1 MANKL
6 EELGR
11 FWWLKVKQHLWWERS
26 KGRLWWTER
35 FPVFR
40 GGAAPDDTRKAW
52 HGRALWANGS
62 KVTNSSLARLK
73 LLCSQV
79 YLIKTF
85 CWQGIQWSINSSS
98 KIPLTFFLIF
108 QKSVGWVQ
116 VEGKLQSQ
124 IQLRVLSPSIF
135 FSRPDNQVSELEAIG
150 EQVHNASFL
159 IHAPCQITS
168 VLSSRN
174 YSVRILF
181 RWTE

>member
-116 VEGKLQSQ
+116 VEGKLQTE
-124 IQLRVLSPSIF
+124 IK
-135 FSRPDNQVSELEAIG
+135 
-150 EQVHNASFL
+150 H
-159 IHAPCQITS
+159 TW
-168 VLSSRN
+168 RN
-174 YSVRILF
+174 INRCRILMTIYLNF
-181 RWTE
+181 KYKHYMNWLIYGIPFKSTKNLFKG